1 MLRQEQHKNKASLE
15 IQLIFFSDEPSIKL
29 TINSIQTQQE
39 IEVQHTISRKMDST
53 QSISSLVYEIY
64 MLRCLQSHVV
74 DNTVEFIRQQVTFV
88 KVPVAI
94 FFGLYLLYVFQI
106 FNLWQERIAGTRLK
120 QCHPDCP
127 SNKLPPDAKR

>member
-1 MLRQEQHKNKASLE
+1 
-15 IQLIFFSDEPSIKL
+15 
-29 TINSIQTQQE
+29 
-39 IEVQHTISRKMDST
+39 MDST

-64 MLRCLQSHVV
+64 ILRCRQSHVV
-74 DNTVEFIRQQVTFV
+74 DNAVEFIIQQVTFV

-94 FFGLYLLYVFQI
+94 FSGLYLLYAFQV